1 MCTNCMIQNFD
12 STPESSQVIIIQD
25 FYEQG
30 PRKGPSKKPRIKVKP
45 GHWSLNMKLK
55 PLFWRSYYWIYSNI
69 LIFRKFDVNENLIMR
84 INGGIQYGSANRSTR
99 MPLKIC
105 VKLTMTTEIK
115 WYISLTI
122 IWHNANILIK
132 IGLRYLCERN
142 PPLNSVWFSFFCP
155 TSRIHN
161 CGSWNCSPWHTRAD
175 CYSRTVSDYG
185 FSPDHGAQ
193 IKRLKWLS
201 GMEPI
206 S

>member
-30 PRKGPSKKPRIKVKP
+30 LRKGPSKKPRIKVKP

-69 LIFRKFDVNENLIMR
+69 LIYRKFDVNENLIMR

-132 IGLRYLCERN
+132 IGLQYLCEPIAKLCLVFIFVQPAGSIIVAVEIIHRN
-142 PPLNSVWFSFFCP
+142 TLEP
-155 TSRIHN
+155 
-161 CGSWNCSPWHTRAD
+161 
-175 CYSRTVSDYG
+175 TVSDYV